1 MLTKRKKA
9 WFFPL
14 CGEQPKIN
22 ELIFLFF
29 LTSRLIFFLSPEVCH
44 QSEGP
49 VNPALYRLLTKRKK
63 AWFFPLCDYQPKINE
78 LIFLFFLTSCLIFLL
93 SSEGCHQSEGPVNPA
108 LYRLLTKRKKAWF
121 FPLCDYQPKINELIF
136 LFFLTSRLI
145 FFLSSEGCHQSE
157 GSVNPALFT
166 SGHKYVIPVS
176 CFSFQ
181 R

>member
-29 LTSRLIFFLSPEVCH
+29 LTSCLIFFLSPEVCH

-49 VNPALYRLLTKRKK
+49 
-63 AWFFPLCDYQPKINE
+63 
-78 LIFLFFLTSCLIFLL
+78 
-93 SSEGCHQSEGPVNPA
+93 
-108 LYRLLTKRKKAWF
+108 
-121 FPLCDYQPKINELIF
+121 
-136 LFFLTSRLI
+136 
-145 FFLSSEGCHQSE
+145 
-157 GSVNPALFT
+157 VNPALFT